1 MISKDGYVGW
11 KVHELNFLPPQ
22 LSSFTKLSSFK
33 DHTFTVSSLTDTT
46 YSPVGSQHTEST
58 PLVWLCNFKKTKK
71 TDCHTAAFKYLFL
84 NNNRGPV
91 VINKEL

>member
-58 PLVWLCNFKKTKK
+58 PLVWLCNFKKQKQIVTRLLSSISFSI
-71 TDCHTAAFKYLFL
+71 TTGDL
-84 NNNRGPV
+84 
-91 VINKEL
+91 